1 MSVGFSTI
9 RPMDPATVSR
19 APSFTTTNNAP
30 AASSPIDNGS
40 APKKKSHWFLKT
52 IAAVVVVAAALG
64 LGRKYLPTVFD
75 SAATIASDA
84 KWYQKAIGYTKKYLG
99 VAGDFVINCTGKVVD
114 YAKQGWEFIANK
126 FKGGATTPPATTP

>member
-19 APSFTTTNNAP
+19 APSFTTTNNTP
-30 AASSPIDNGS
+30 VASSPIDNGS

-52 IAAVVVVAAALG
+52 IATVAVVAAALG
-64 LGRKYLPTVFD
+64 LGSKYLPSVFN
-75 SAATIASDA
+75 SKATIASDA

-99 VAGDFVINCTGKVVD
+99 VAGDFVNNFV
-114 YAKQGWEFIANK
+114 KQGWEFIGNK
-126 FKGGATTPPATTP
+126 FKGGAKTPTTPAS

>member
-9 RPMDPATVSR
+9 RPMDPATISR
-19 APSFTTTNNAP
+19 APSYTTNNAP

-52 IAAVVVVAAALG
+52 IATVVVVAAALG

-99 VAGDFVINCTGKVVD
+99 VAGDFVNNFV
-114 YAKQGWEFIANK
+114 KQGWEFIANK
-126 FKGGATTPPATTP
+126 FKGGAKTP

>member
-19 APSFTTTNNAP
+19 APSFTTTNNTP
-30 AASSPIDNGS
+30 VASSPIDNGS

-52 IAAVVVVAAALG
+52 IATVAVVAAALG
-64 LGRKYLPTVFD
+64 LGSKYLPSVFN
-75 SAATIASDA
+75 SKATIASDA

-99 VAGDFVINCTGKVVD
+99 VAGDFVNNFV
-114 YAKQGWEFIANK
+114 KQGWEFIANK
-126 FKGGATTPPATTP
+126 FKGGAKTPTTPAS